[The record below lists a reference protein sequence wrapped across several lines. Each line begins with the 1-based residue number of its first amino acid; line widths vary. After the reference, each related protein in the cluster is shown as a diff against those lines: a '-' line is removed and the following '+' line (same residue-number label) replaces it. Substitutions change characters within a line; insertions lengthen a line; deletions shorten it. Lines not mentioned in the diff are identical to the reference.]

1 MRVGRGPLERQ
12 STRVIIKVGGE
23 EWASH
28 QILEVCVFESVHAD
42 RTAVRYS
49 CCCYD
54 GYTAGIRLL
63 TEAHNLVT

>member
-28 QILEVCVFESVHAD
+28 QILEVCVFESVHAERQYGTVVVVMTD
-42 RTAVRYS
+42 TRR
-49 CCCYD
+49 
-54 GYTAGIRLL
+54 GFGF
-63 TEAHNLVT
+63 